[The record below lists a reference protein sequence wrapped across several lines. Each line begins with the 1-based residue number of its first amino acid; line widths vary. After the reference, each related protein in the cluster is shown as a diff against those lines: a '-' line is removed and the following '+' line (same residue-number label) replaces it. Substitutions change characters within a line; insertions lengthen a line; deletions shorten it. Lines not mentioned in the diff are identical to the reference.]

1 MRSLLI
7 GVALLMTGSGLLAPL
22 LGLEATAAGFGTVVT
37 GLMLASYY
45 GGFLIGSVVVPGQIA
60 SVGHIRVFAA
70 LGSLASGAALLHA
83 LVAEPLTWIL
93 ARLVTGACMAG
104 LFVVVE
110 SWLNGLTGPADR
122 GRAMARYMFVLFA
135 GLGLGQVLL
144 TLDIGAFRL
153 IVIASVAVSL
163 AVVPVSL
170 TRAVPPW
177 DDATESVGLRHLIG
191 FVPLAVAAS
200 TVSGL
205 MAGAVF
211 GFTAVYGTQVGLS
224 VPQTSLLLT
233 VLVISAA
240 VLQPPLGALSDRL
253 ERRRVIAVSALVAGV
268 VAGLAAMLGDAPAF
282 GPLVACTAVA
292 GGLGVGLY
300 ALGVAHAGDYLPEHH
315 LVGAGAKLV
324 LVNGAGAMCG
334 PLLSAVLTDW
344 FGPPAFFWLMA
355 LTASPLGA
363 YALYRT
369 VRRARAAA
377 QVAFVPA
384 ATTLLTPVAATEMA
398 EMAEAADS

>member
-7 GVALLMTGSGLLAPL
+7 GVGLLMTGNGLLAPL

-70 LGSLASGAALLHA
+70 LGSLASGAALVHA
-83 LVAEPLTWIL
+83 LVEQPATWIL

-104 LFVVVE
+104 LFVVTE
-110 SWLNGLTGPADR
+110 SWLNGLGDPADR
-122 GRAMARYMFVLFA
+122 GRSLARYMFVLFA
-135 GLGLGQVLL
+135 GLGVGQLLL
-144 TLDIGAFRL
+144 TLQLAPFRL

-177 DDATESVGLRHLIG
+177 DDESEDVSLRYLVG
-191 FVPLAVAAS
+191 FVPLAVATA

-211 GFTAVYGTQVGLS
+211 GFGAVYGSQAGLS
-224 VPQTSLLLT
+224 VRQISLLLT
-233 VLVISAA
+233 TVVVAAA
-240 VLQPPLGALSDRL
+240 VLQPPLGAWSDRT
-253 ERRRVIAVSALVAGV
+253 ERRRVIGVTAL
-268 VAGLAAMLGDAPAF
+268 VAGLAAVLAAMLGPTPEF
-282 GPLVACTAVA
+282 PVLLVCAAVT

-300 ALGVAHAGDYLPEHH
+300 ALGVAHAGDYLAGRHV
-315 LVGAGAKLV
+315 VGAGAKLV
-324 LVNGAGAMCG
+324 LANGAGAMTG
-334 PLLSAVLTDW
+334 PLLAAVLTSW
-344 FGPPAFFWLMA
+344 FGPAAFFWLLA
-355 LTASPLGA
+355 LTAGPLGA

-369 VRRARAAA
+369 VRRARAAQQGSFA
-377 QVAFVPA
+377 PVAA
-384 ATTLLTPVAATEMA
+384 TLLTPVAAGEHIA
-398 EMAEAADS
+398 EVGEG